1 MSIKKKLD
9 VLEDIVRF
17 QKSLIK
23 NRPSQEIMYEQV
35 RMMRYKIRP
44 LQGDI
49 SALDFKNEKF
59 IEILWNLGKLDE
71 FFNKKKS
78 LLDKKQKE
86 ILYGFL
92 ENIYAKLQHQL
103 NHLDLK
109 LDEVENNEASSIIE
123 MEILRE
129 FGKKRKLN

>member
-1 MSIKKKLD
+1 MRQKNNSDLI
-9 VLEDIVRF
+9 EDIVNF
-17 QKSLIK
+17 QRDLTK
-23 NRPSQEIMYEQV
+23 NKPSHDIMYEQV

-49 SALDFKNEKF
+49 SLLNFKDKKF

-71 FFNKKKS
+71 FFDKKKNV
-78 LLDKKQKE
+78 LNKRQKE
-86 ILYGFL
+86 IFFGFL
-92 ENIYAKLQHQL
+92 DKIYDKLQHQL

-109 LDEVENNEASSIIE
+109 YSESDEKHSIIE

-129 FGKKRKLN
+129 LGKTRKLN

>member
-1 MSIKKKLD
+1 MSIKKKPDL
-9 VLEDIVRF
+9 LEDIVDF

-23 NRPSQEIMYEQV
+23 NKPSHKIMYEQV

-49 SALDFKNEKF
+49 SALDFTNTKF

-71 FFNKKKS
+71 FFNKKKNI
-78 LLDKKQKE
+78 LNRKQRE

-92 ENIYAKLQHQL
+92 ENVYAKLQHQL

-109 LDEVENNEASSIIE
+109 FEEAEKDNSSSIIE

>member
-1 MSIKKKLD
+1 MSIKKKPDL
-9 VLEDIVRF
+9 LEDIVDF
-17 QKSLIK
+17 QRNLIK
-23 NRPSQEIMYEQV
+23 NKPSHKIMYEQV

-49 SALDFKNEKF
+49 STLDFTNTKF

-71 FFNKKKS
+71 FFNKKKNI
-78 LLDKKQKE
+78 LNRKQRE

-92 ENIYAKLQHQL
+92 ENVYAKLQHQL
-103 NHLDLK
+103 NHLNLK
-109 LDEVENNEASSIIE
+109 IDETEKDSSSSIIE